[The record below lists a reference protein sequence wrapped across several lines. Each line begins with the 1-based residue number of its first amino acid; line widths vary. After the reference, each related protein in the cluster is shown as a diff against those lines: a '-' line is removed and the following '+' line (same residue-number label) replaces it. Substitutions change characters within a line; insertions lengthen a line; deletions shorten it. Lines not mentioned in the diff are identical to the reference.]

1 MSVLEKSNRL
11 DYGLSLA
18 PDEGW
23 TTSWAIGTTYSLDL
37 NVLLNIPLA
46 LFHGKYLS
54 ENSDVNN
61 LRSDMLDALN
71 KVKDRM
77 FIFVH
82 ENNIH
87 AKCKF
92 STLIGFIDQSI
103 WPFKVET
110 AYLNFHP
117 KLWLVRYEKNNDKQ
131 TYKYRLIV
139 MSRNITDAT
148 DFDIAVTMDSDAP
161 SEEHHDNDSL
171 QQMVVMLMKRTGQTK
186 IINQI
191 KKELKG
197 IRFMAPYP
205 FDKRAPKF
213 FHHSNKYFTSPLI
226 SDDKYKELLVISP
239 FIDNYSLERLS
250 RKTETKPILISRELE
265 LDKCKPEVLEKW
277 DCYQWNNM
285 LEEASDYEEN
295 ERAEDESKPYGINL
309 HAKIFI
315 AKEISGR
322 KNNWFVGS
330 ANCTRAGLEKNH
342 EAMLQLSSNNEDTSP
357 QNALET
363 LLPRLIT
370 KYTPKEK
377 VLQQEDGKEQMR
389 EIVFDLSQLTF
400 KSQIIKDTNGRYA
413 MEVAVESR
421 EWKAFIG
428 KYQGIKITMQLFAS
442 DLDRWIITKECCHK
456 FKPLLCQQL
465 SPFVSITIKS
475 GEEEKKFLLKLPL
488 EMPDERLGHIMAE
501 ILDNEEKIMR
511 YFMFCLDPLTDK
523 EQQKIGS
530 GITRYNSHISK
541 EYQDYSLP
549 IYEKLL
555 LSASRNRAALA
566 EIDKSIKQLKN
577 TNGKDGKPL
586 LSESFKDMWKLFAA
600 YIK

>member
-1 MSVLEKSNRL
+1 MNVLEKSNRL

-54 ENSDVNN
+54 ENSDVSN

-92 STLIGFIDQSI
+92 SMLMGFIDQSI
-103 WPFKVET
+103 WPVKVET
-110 AYLNFHP
+110 AYHNFHP
-117 KLWLVRYEKNNDKQ
+117 KLWLVRYEKDKDKKE
-131 TYKYRLIV
+131 YKYRLIV
-139 MSRNITDAT
+139 MSRNITAAT
-148 DFDIAVTMDSDAP
+148 DFDMAVTMDSDFA

-171 QQMVVMLMKRTGQTK
+171 LQLIVLLMKRTGQTK
-186 IINQI
+186 IINQV

-197 IRFMAPYP
+197 IRFIAPYP

-213 FHHSNKYFTSPLI
+213 FHHSNKSFTSPLI
-226 SDDKYKELLVISP
+226 NDDKYKELLVISP
-239 FIDNYSLERLS
+239 FVDNYSLERLS

-285 LEEASDYEEN
+285 LEEASEYEEN

-309 HAKIFI
+309 HAKIII
-315 AKEISGR
+315 AKELSGR
-322 KNNWFVGS
+322 RNNWFVGS

-342 EAMLQLSSNNEDTSP
+342 EAVLQLSSNKEDTSP
-357 QNALET
+357 QKALDS
-363 LLPRLIT
+363 LLPLLIT
-370 KYTPKEK
+370 KYTRKES
-377 VLQQEDGKEQMR
+377 VSQQEEGKDQMR
-389 EIVFDLSQLTF
+389 EIVFDMSQLAF
-400 KSQIIKDTNGRYA
+400 KSQIVKDTNGKYVV
-413 MEVAVESR
+413 EVDVEPND
-421 EWKAFIG
+421 WKAFIR
-428 KYQGIKITMQLFAS
+428 KYQGVRITMQMFAS
-442 DLDRWIITKECCHK
+442 DLDSWIITKECCHK

-465 SPFVSITIKS
+465 SPFVFITIKS
-475 GEEEKKFLLKLPL
+475 RGEEKKFMLKLPL
-488 EMPDERLGHIMAE
+488 EMPEERLGHIMAE

-523 EQQKIGS
+523 EQQKIGRD
-530 GITRYNSHISK
+530 ITKHNNSISK
-541 EYQDYSLP
+541 EYQDCSLP

-555 LSASRNRAALA
+555 LAASRNKPALA

-577 TNGKDGKPL
+577 TNGKEGKPL

>member
-1 MSVLEKSNRL
+1 MNVLEKSNRL

-54 ENSDVNN
+54 ENSDVSN

-92 STLIGFIDQSI
+92 STLMGFIDQSI

-110 AYLNFHP
+110 AYHNFHP

-171 QQMVVMLMKRTGQTK
+171 LQMVVMLMKRTGQTK

-197 IRFMAPYP
+197 IRFIAPYP

-213 FHHSNKYFTSPLI
+213 FHHSNKSFTSPLI
-226 SDDKYKELLVISP
+226 SDEKYKELLVISP
-239 FIDNYSLERLS
+239 FVDNYSLERLS

-428 KYQGIKITMQLFAS
+428 K
-442 DLDRWIITKECCHK
+442 
-456 FKPLLCQQL
+456 
-465 SPFVSITIKS
+465 
-475 GEEEKKFLLKLPL
+475 
-488 EMPDERLGHIMAE
+488 
-501 ILDNEEKIMR
+501 
-511 YFMFCLDPLTDK
+511 
-523 EQQKIGS
+523 
-530 GITRYNSHISK
+530 
-541 EYQDYSLP
+541 
-549 IYEKLL
+549 
-555 LSASRNRAALA
+555 
-566 EIDKSIKQLKN
+566 
-577 TNGKDGKPL
+577 
-586 LSESFKDMWKLFAA
+586 
-600 YIK
+600 

>member
-1 MSVLEKSNRL
+1 MNVLEKSNRL
-11 DYGLSLA
+11 DYGLSFA
-18 PDEGW
+18 PDDGW

-54 ENSDVNN
+54 ENSDVSN

-92 STLIGFIDQSI
+92 STLMGFIDQSI
-103 WPFKVET
+103 WPVKVET
-110 AYLNFHP
+110 AYHNFHP
-117 KLWLVRYEKNNDKQ
+117 KLWLVRYEKDNDKQ

-171 QQMVVMLMKRTGQTK
+171 LQMIVMLMKRTRQTK

-197 IRFMAPYP
+197 IRFIAPYP

-213 FHHSNKYFTSPLI
+213 FHHSNKSFTSPLI
-226 SDDKYKELLVISP
+226 SDEKYKELLVISP
-239 FIDNYSLERLS
+239 FVDNYSLERLS

-285 LEEASDYEEN
+285 LEEASEYEEN

-315 AKEISGR
+315 AKELSGR
-322 KNNWFVGS
+322 RNNWFVGS

-342 EAMLQLSSNNEDTSP
+342 EAVLLLSSNNEDTSP
-357 QNALET
+357 QKALES
-363 LLPRLIT
+363 LLPLLIT
-370 KYTPKEK
+370 KYTRKES
-377 VLQQEDGKEQMR
+377 VLQQEEGKNQMR
-389 EIVFDLSQLTF
+389 EIVFDMSQLAF
-400 KSQIIKDTNGRYA
+400 KSQIVKDTNGKYV
-413 MEVAVESR
+413 MEVDVEPND
-421 EWKAFIG
+421 WKAFIR
-428 KYQGIKITMQLFAS
+428 KYQGVRITMQMFAS
-442 DLDRWIITKECCHK
+442 DLDSWIITKECCHK

-465 SPFVSITIKS
+465 SPFVFISIKS
-475 GEEEKKFLLKLPL
+475 GEEEKKFMLKLPL
-488 EMPDERLGHIMAE
+488 EMPEERIGHIMAE

-511 YFMFCLDPLTDK
+511 FFMFCLDPLTDK
-523 EQQKIGS
+523 EQQKIGRD
-530 GITRYNSHISK
+530 ITKHNNNISK

-555 LSASRNRAALA
+555 LATSRNKAALA
-566 EIDKSIKQLKN
+566 EIDKSIKQLNN

-586 LSESFKDMWKLFAA
+586 LSESFKKMWNLFAA

>member
-1 MSVLEKSNRL
+1 MNVLEKSNRL

-18 PDEGW
+18 PDDGW

-54 ENSDVNN
+54 ENSDVSN

-92 STLIGFIDQSI
+92 STLMGFIDQSI
-103 WPFKVET
+103 WPVKVET
-110 AYLNFHP
+110 AYHNFHP
-117 KLWLVRYEKNNDKQ
+117 KLWLVRYEKDKDKKE
-131 TYKYRLIV
+131 YKYRLIV
-139 MSRNITDAT
+139 MSRNITAAT
-148 DFDIAVTMDSDAP
+148 DFDMAVTMDSDFA

-171 QQMVVMLMKRTGQTK
+171 LQLIVLLMKRTGQTK

-197 IRFMAPYP
+197 IRFIASYP

-213 FHHSNKYFTSPLI
+213 FHHSNKSSTSPLI

-239 FIDNYSLERLS
+239 FVDNYSLERLS

-285 LEEASDYEEN
+285 LEEASEYEEN

-315 AKEISGR
+315 AKELSGR
-322 KNNWFVGS
+322 RNNWFVGS

-342 EAMLQLSSNNEDTSP
+342 EAVLQLSSNKEDTSP
-357 QNALET
+357 QKALDS
-363 LLPRLIT
+363 LLPLLIT
-370 KYTPKEK
+370 KYTRKES
-377 VLQQEDGKEQMR
+377 VSQQEEGKEQMR
-389 EIVFDLSQLTF
+389 EIVFDMSQLAF
-400 KSQIIKDTNGRYA
+400 KSQIVKDTNGKYVV
-413 MEVAVESR
+413 EVDVEPND
-421 EWKAFIG
+421 WKAFIR
-428 KYQGIKITMQLFAS
+428 KYQGVRITMQMFAS

-465 SPFVSITIKS
+465 SPFVFITIKS
-475 GEEEKKFLLKLPL
+475 GEEEKKFMLKLPL
-488 EMPDERLGHIMAE
+488 EMPEERIGHIMAE

-523 EQQKIGS
+523 EQQKIGRD
-530 GITRYNSHISK
+530 ITKHNNSISK
-541 EYQDYSLP
+541 EYQDCSLP

-555 LSASRNRAALA
+555 LATSRNKAALA
-566 EIDKSIKQLKN
+566 EIDKSIKQLNN

-586 LSESFKDMWKLFAA
+586 LSESFKKMWNLFAA

>member
-1 MSVLEKSNRL
+1 MNVLEKSNRL

-54 ENSDVNN
+54 ENSDVSN

-92 STLIGFIDQSI
+92 SMLMGFIDQSI
-103 WPFKVET
+103 WPVKVET
-110 AYLNFHP
+110 AYHNFHP
-117 KLWLVRYEKNNDKQ
+117 KLWLVRYEKDKDKKE
-131 TYKYRLIV
+131 YKYRLIV
-139 MSRNITDAT
+139 MSRNITAAT
-148 DFDIAVTMDSDAP
+148 DFDMAVTMDSDFA

-171 QQMVVMLMKRTGQTK
+171 LQLIVLLMKRTGQTK
-186 IINQI
+186 IINQV

-197 IRFMAPYP
+197 IRFIAPYP

-213 FHHSNKYFTSPLI
+213 FHHSNKSFTSPLI
-226 SDDKYKELLVISP
+226 NDDKYKELLVISP
-239 FIDNYSLERLS
+239 FVDNYSLERLS

-285 LEEASDYEEN
+285 LEEASEYEEN

-309 HAKIFI
+309 HAKIII
-315 AKEISGR
+315 AKELSGR
-322 KNNWFVGS
+322 RNNWFVGS

-342 EAMLQLSSNNEDTSP
+342 EAVLQLSSNKEDTSP
-357 QNALET
+357 QKALDSLVP
-363 LLPRLIT
+363 LLII
-370 KYTPKEK
+370 KYTRKES
-377 VLQQEDGKEQMR
+377 VSQQEEGKDQMR
-389 EIVFDLSQLTF
+389 EIVFDMSQLAF
-400 KSQIIKDTNGRYA
+400 KSQIVKDTNGKYVV
-413 MEVAVESR
+413 EVDVEPND
-421 EWKAFIG
+421 WKAFIR
-428 KYQGIKITMQLFAS
+428 KYQGVRITMQMFAS
-442 DLDRWIITKECCHK
+442 DLDSWIITKECCHK

-465 SPFVSITIKS
+465 SPFVFITIKS
-475 GEEEKKFLLKLPL
+475 RGEEKKFMLKLPL
-488 EMPDERLGHIMAE
+488 EMPEERLGHIMAE

-523 EQQKIGS
+523 EQQKIGRD
-530 GITRYNSHISK
+530 ITKHNNSISK
-541 EYQDYSLP
+541 EYQDCSLP

-555 LSASRNRAALA
+555 LAASRNKPALA

>member
-1 MSVLEKSNRL
+1 MNVLEKSNRL

-18 PDEGW
+18 PDDGW

-54 ENSDVNN
+54 ENSDVSN

-92 STLIGFIDQSI
+92 STLMGFIDQSI
-103 WPFKVET
+103 WPVKVET
-110 AYLNFHP
+110 AYHNFHP
-117 KLWLVRYEKNNDKQ
+117 KLWLVRYEKDKDKKE
-131 TYKYRLIV
+131 YKYRLIV
-139 MSRNITDAT
+139 MSRNITAAT
-148 DFDIAVTMDSDAP
+148 DFDMAVTMDSDFA

-171 QQMVVMLMKRTGQTK
+171 LQLIVLLMKRTGQTK
-186 IINQI
+186 IISQI

-197 IRFMAPYP
+197 IRFIAPYP

-213 FHHSNKYFTSPLI
+213 FHHSNKSSTSPLI

-239 FIDNYSLERLS
+239 FVDNYSLERLS

-285 LEEASDYEEN
+285 LEEASEYEEN

-315 AKEISGR
+315 AKELSGR
-322 KNNWFVGS
+322 RNNWFVGS

-342 EAMLQLSSNNEDTSP
+342 EAVLLLSSNNEDTSP
-357 QNALET
+357 QKTLDS
-363 LLPRLIT
+363 LLPLLIT
-370 KYTPKEK
+370 KYTRKES
-377 VLQQEDGKEQMR
+377 VLQQEEGKDQMR
-389 EIVFDLSQLTF
+389 EIVFDISQLAF
-400 KSQIIKDTNGRYA
+400 KSQIVKDTNGKYVV
-413 MEVAVESR
+413 EVDVEPND
-421 EWKAFIG
+421 WKAFIR
-428 KYQGIKITMQLFAS
+428 KYQGVRITMQMFAS

-465 SPFVSITIKS
+465 SPFVFITIKS
-475 GEEEKKFLLKLPL
+475 GEEEKKFMLKLPL
-488 EMPDERLGHIMAE
+488 EMPEERIGHIMAE

-523 EQQKIGS
+523 EQQKIGRD
-530 GITRYNSHISK
+530 ITKHNNSISK
-541 EYQDYSLP
+541 EYQDCSLP

-555 LSASRNRAALA
+555 LAASRNKPALA

-577 TNGKDGKPL
+577 TKGKEGKPL
-586 LSESFKDMWKLFAA
+586 LSESFKDMWKLFAT

>member
-1 MSVLEKSNRL
+1 MNVLEKSNRL

-23 TTSWAIGTTYSLDL
+23 TTSWAISTTYSLDL

-54 ENSDVNN
+54 ENSDVSN

-92 STLIGFIDQSI
+92 SMLMGFIDQSI
-103 WPFKVET
+103 WPVKVET
-110 AYLNFHP
+110 AYHNFHP
-117 KLWLVRYEKNNDKQ
+117 KLWLVRYEKDKDKKE
-131 TYKYRLIV
+131 YKYRLIV
-139 MSRNITDAT
+139 MSRNITAAT
-148 DFDIAVTMDSDAP
+148 DFDMAVTMDSDFAN
-161 SEEHHDNDSL
+161 EEHHDNDSL
-171 QQMVVMLMKRTGQTK
+171 LQLVVMLMKRTGQTK

-197 IRFMAPYP
+197 IRFIAPYP

-213 FHHSNKYFTSPLI
+213 FHHSNKSFTSPLI
-226 SDDKYKELLVISP
+226 SDEKYKELLVISP
-239 FIDNYSLERLS
+239 FVDNYSLERLS
-250 RKTETKPILISRELE
+250 RKAETKPILISRELE

-285 LEEASDYEEN
+285 LEEASEYEEN

-315 AKEISGR
+315 AKELSGR
-322 KNNWFVGS
+322 RNNWFVGS

-342 EAMLQLSSNNEDTSP
+342 EAVLQLSSNKEDTSP
-357 QNALET
+357 QKALDS
-363 LLPRLIT
+363 LLPLLIT
-370 KYTPKEK
+370 KYTRKEN
-377 VLQQEDGKEQMR
+377 VLHQEEGKDQMR
-389 EIVFDLSQLTF
+389 EIVFDISQLAF
-400 KSQIIKDTNGRYA
+400 ESQIVKDTNGKYVL
-413 MEVAVESR
+413 EVDVEPND
-421 EWKAFIG
+421 WKAFIR
-428 KYQGIKITMQLFAS
+428 KYQGVKITMQLFAS
-442 DLDRWIITKECCHK
+442 DLDSWIITKECCHK

-465 SPFVSITIKS
+465 SPFVFITIKS
-475 GEEEKKFLLKLPL
+475 REEEKKFMLKLPL
-488 EMPDERLGHIMAE
+488 EMPKERLGHIMAE

-523 EQQKIGS
+523 EQQKIGRD
-530 GITRYNSHISK
+530 ITKHNNSISK
-541 EYQDYSLP
+541 EYQDCSLP

-555 LSASRNRAALA
+555 LAASRNKPALA

-577 TNGKDGKPL
+577 TKGKDGKPL
-586 LSESFKDMWKLFAA
+586 LSESFKDMWKLFAT